1 MPILSSL
8 GSGSARSYGLVRTLT
23 SGGITFTYT
32 TSTINLASTFNSTG
46 TWTAPSGTT
55 SVQYLLVAGGGAG
68 GGPSSAA
75 QGGGGAGGL
84 LTSPSFPVSP
94 GATYTFTIGGGGTCN
109 SGAPSSHGSNSTL
122 TSPAPGFTTLTA
134 FGGGR
139 GGEGGD
145 ESGID
150 SAAGGMPYGPTPAP
164 SPSQFG
170 SGGGAGRGGYPLSF
184 GTPGQG
190 NYGGDGTNGGYNGGG
205 GGGAGTGGGTSPG
218 SPKAMGEGGDGLL
231 FNGVY
236 YAGGGGGGGGGGA
249 NTGKAGGLGGGGTP
263 SVAGTTNRGGG
274 GGAVANGGS
283 GVGMVVYGVPVVV
296 ISSDPPVAGYIGWY
310 NASSWT
316 GSQWTDLS
324 GSGNHAPLTSGSA
337 GIVSA
342 TGNGAT
348 ASFSALQGDTSTVII
363 WPTAILPSTW
373 TLFHVTRYTGGTRR
387 RIFTGNSNN
396 WLSGFWN
403 GNAGVAYHDG
413 WLTSQVD
420 THGNSWL
427 YSCDQ
432 LNLYRSNGVTR
443 GSSGG
448 TQSTRLTIGGAG
460 GGGETSDWQC
470 AEVLVYPSALSA
482 TDYQAVEAWLA
493 GRYKIA

>member
-1 MPILSSL
+1 M
-8 GSGSARSYGLVRTLT
+8 
-23 SGGITFTYT
+23 
-32 TSTINLASTFNSTG
+32 
-46 TWTAPSGTT
+46 
-55 SVQYLLVAGGGAG
+55 
-68 GGPSSAA
+68 
-75 QGGGGAGGL
+75 
-84 LTSPSFPVSP
+84 
-94 GATYTFTIGGGGTCN
+94 
-109 SGAPSSHGSNSTL
+109 
-122 TSPAPGFTTLTA
+122 
-134 FGGGR
+134 
-139 GGEGGD
+139 
-145 ESGID
+145 
-150 SAAGGMPYGPTPAP
+150 
-164 SPSQFG
+164 
-170 SGGGAGRGGYPLSF
+170 
-184 GTPGQG
+184 
-190 NYGGDGTNGGYNGGG
+190 GGDGQNLPYLGGG
-205 GGGAGTGGGTSPG
+205 GGGAGTGGGSSPG
-218 SPKAMGEGGDGLL
+218 SPKSRGQGGDGL
-231 FNGVY
+231 NNTISGSSVG
-236 YAGGGGGGGGGGA
+236 YAGGGGGNGGSGATSFGGGD
-249 NTGKAGGLGGGGTP
+249 P
-263 SVAGTTNRGGG
+263 STAGTTNRGGG
-274 GGAVANGGS
+274 GGAYANGGS
-283 GVGMVVYGVPVVV
+283 GVGIIAYGVPVVV
-296 ISSDPPVAGYIGWY
+296 ISSDPPVSGYIGWY
-310 NASSWT
+310 NASSWA

-324 GSGNHAPLTSGSA
+324 GNGNHAPLTSGSA
-337 GIVSA
+337 SIVSA

-348 ASFSALQGDTSTVII
+348 ASFSALQGDTSTQII

-403 GNAGVAYHDG
+403 GNAGVAYHEG

-448 TQSTRLTIGGAG
+448 TQSTRLTIGGSG